1 MPKSRWLSALAAT
14 ALMASATA
22 LATDV
27 TEITPDDFYGASYF
41 ETALEHPKVAKQ
53 KSESR
58 KVALVARDLGWKK
71 TKLRAA
77 LDKMRGLEGDPLELA
92 RTAVMTGF
100 EGSRVEGRVLDVL
113 FNASE
118 PKHVV
123 VYVRWRGSRSRDAVK
138 EASTIAHIIAEKAPF
153 VSTLSLAAIHPKSAV
168 DSKTSV
174 WEAKIGRTSMERI
187 KPARID
193 GYADRLYARMFED
206 MKTRP
211 F

>member
-1 MPKSRWLSALAAT
+1 MPKSRWTAAI
-14 ALMASATA
+14 AASVAFVSATA

-27 TEITPDDFYGASYF
+27 TEITPDDFYGAKYF
-41 ETALEHPKVAKQ
+41 ETALEHPKVARQ

-71 TKLRAA
+71 TKLQSA
-77 LDKMRGLEGDPLELA
+77 LEKMRSLEGDPLELA
-92 RTAVMTGF
+92 RSAIMAGF
-100 EGSRVEGRVLDVL
+100 EESRVKGRVLDVL

-123 VYVRWRGSRSRDAVK
+123 AYVRWRGSKSREAVK
-138 EASTIAHIIAEKAPF
+138 EASTIAHVIAEKAPF
-153 VSTLSLAAIHPKSAV
+153 VSTLSLAAIHPKATD

-174 WEAKIGRTSMERI
+174 WEAKIARMSMERI
-187 KPARID
+187 KPTRID
-193 GYADRLYARMFED
+193 SYADRLYARMFED